1 MSANDA
7 AKLFREKADTFLE
20 MTTYVRDEQKRRV
33 LGELVEEN
41 EAKADLLERM
51 MLTQESFSNFHAGHH
66 IATVGHNMIE
76 DNVEILVKPASWQN
90 PGMPERWNWQV
101 RQKHPMKPP
110 PISSIG
116 RSWCGGLGDLGQ
128 GLAGGAFWSRN
139 YGYFFVTCP
148 DVAIPR
154 PRSSIRLS
162 YCRAANEVDEA
173 EPTRWSNLGAGVTGT

>member
-101 RQKHPMKPP
+101 RQKHPSKFLVKGVTAG
-110 PISSIG
+110 SIE
-116 RSWCGGLGDLGQ
+116 RAQAAADAARARILERANGLVDLG
-128 GLAGGAFWSRN
+128 GR
-139 YGYFFVTCP
+139 P
-148 DVAIPR
+148 DRTI
-154 PRSSIRLS
+154 L
-162 YCRAANEVDEA
+162 
-173 EPTRWSNLGAGVTGT
+173 